1 MERLNLPVYSFKIK
15 SEKGRKLIYDES
27 RRKYVPLTPEEWV
40 RQNFIRYLVKE
51 KGMPLSLIAVEPSM
65 KINGIKKRCDIL
77 VFGRGGR
84 PALIVECKSPSV
96 KVSRETFEQI
106 ARYNIHIKVSYLVVT
121 NGISHYCCRLDHDK
135 GTCTFLESIP
145 SYPLVEEG

>member
-15 SEKGRKLIYDES
+15 SEKGRKFIYDES

-40 RQNFIRYLVKE
+40 RQNFISYLAAE
-51 KGMPLSLIAVEPSM
+51 KGVPLSLIAVESLI
-65 KINGIKKRCDIL
+65 KILGINKRCDIL
-77 VFGRGGR
+77 VYGRNGR

-106 ARYNIHIKVSYLVVT
+106 ARYNINMKVSYLVVT
-121 NGISHYCCRLDHDK
+121 NGINHYCCRLDHEK
-135 GTCTFLESIP
+135 GSYTFLESIP
-145 SYPLVEEG
+145 PYSLVEAG